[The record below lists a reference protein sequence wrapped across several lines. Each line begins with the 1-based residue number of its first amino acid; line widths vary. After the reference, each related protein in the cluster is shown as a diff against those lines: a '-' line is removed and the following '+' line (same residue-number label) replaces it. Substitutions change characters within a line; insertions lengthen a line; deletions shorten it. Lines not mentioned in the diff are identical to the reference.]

1 MDGSEEFMI
10 SDTNNESEINNN
22 GNESSVGSDSE

>member
-10 SDTNNESEINNN
+10 SDTDNESEINN
-22 GNESSVGSDSE
+22 GNESSAGSDSE